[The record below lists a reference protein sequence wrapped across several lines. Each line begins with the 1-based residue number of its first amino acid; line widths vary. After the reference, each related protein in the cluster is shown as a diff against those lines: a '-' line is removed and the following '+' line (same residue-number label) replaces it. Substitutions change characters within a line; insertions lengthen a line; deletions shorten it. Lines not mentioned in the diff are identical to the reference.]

1 LGFYFKNNLSK
12 KAFHQS
18 LKLTQIATQDTQ
30 KQLQN
35 PDSCLNEY
43 SFLAVNIEKQFIC
56 LQKECNQILVI
67 DSKGIPTA
75 RQPCGHK
82 FSEEDK
88 TCFMLKLPIEQKL
101 LQYLQEEDMLDNYH
115 IGSAT
120 VPK

>member
-1 LGFYFKNNLSK
+1 
-12 KAFHQS
+12 
-18 LKLTQIATQDTQ
+18 
-30 KQLQN
+30 
-35 PDSCLNEY
+35 
-43 SFLAVNIEKQFIC
+43 LAVNIEKQFIC
-56 LQKECNQILVI
+56 RQKECNQILVI